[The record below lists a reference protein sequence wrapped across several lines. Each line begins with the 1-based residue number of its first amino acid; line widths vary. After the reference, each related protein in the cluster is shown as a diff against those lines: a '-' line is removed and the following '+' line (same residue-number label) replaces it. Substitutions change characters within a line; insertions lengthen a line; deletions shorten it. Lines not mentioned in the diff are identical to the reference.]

1 MMQRK
6 TMIAD
11 VVSGELSESL
21 NSFYE
26 EGLIETVKEFG
37 NMPK

>member
-1 MMQRK
+1 
-6 TMIAD
+6 MIAD

-26 EGLIETVKEFG
+26 NDMIDTLKDLG
-37 NMPK
+37 NMPKLH